1 MTIAPSRLAF
11 FSPWPPQ
18 PSGVATCAADVVP
31 GLAAAGHGIDVFVDE
46 ALVRVTKAPASAP
59 SAGEVR
65 VLSAHDFVW
74 RHARTPYDLPIFQ
87 VGNSWAH
94 DFIWPYLFQYPGLV
108 VLHDARLHHARADAL
123 LRRRRTDDY
132 RAEFAYNHPGL
143 SADAAEL
150 AVRGFDGA
158 YYYHWPMRRAVVD
171 AARLV
176 ATHAKGKVKPLQDAH
191 PNRAITHI
199 RLGHGIGNIDK
210 PEARRRFRARLGI
223 PENSVVFGALGTATV
238 EKRIAQIVRAF
249 ASTRQWAP
257 DARLL
262 IGGLVAPL
270 LPLDEL
276 IDSHGIRE
284 VTHVAGR
291 LDDQAFDE
299 AVAACDVGVNLRW
312 PTAREVSGPWLRMLS
327 ASLPTIIVDAA
338 HHIDVVT
345 LDPRTWRCHEPEP
358 LGPHPEARAVAV
370 GIDILDEDHSLRLA
384 LRRLGSDHD
393 LRSRLGMAARSY
405 WESHHSVEAMV
416 ADYGRAIELAL
427 DTPAPIVELPAHLR
441 PDPLVH
447 TRQLVSDFLTQS
459 PI

>member
-1 MTIAPSRLAF
+1 MTTRLAF

-18 PSGVATCAADVVP
+18 PSGVATCSADVVP
-31 GLAAAGHGIDVFVDE
+31 ALAANGHAIDVFVDE
-46 ALVRVTKAPASAP
+46 ALVRVTKASSSAP
-59 SAGEVR
+59 AAGEVR

-74 RHARTPYDLPIFQ
+74 RQARTPYDLPIFQ

-108 VLHDARLHHARADAL
+108 VLHDARFHHARADAL
-123 LRRRRTDDY
+123 LRRRRAEDY
-132 RAEFAYNHPGL
+132 RAEFAYNHPEFP
-143 SADAAEL
+143 ADAAEL

-158 YYYHWPMRRAVVD
+158 YYYHWPMRRAVMD
-171 AARLV
+171 SARLV
-176 ATHAKGKVKPLQDAH
+176 ATHSQGKVKPLQDAH
-191 PNRAITHI
+191 PNRAVTHI
-199 RLGHGIGNIDK
+199 RLGHGIGALDK
-210 PEARRRFRARLGI
+210 SAARRRFRARLGI
-223 PENSVVFGALGTATV
+223 PEDSLVFGALGTATQ

-249 ASTRQWAP
+249 AATRQWAP
-257 DARLL
+257 GARLL
-262 IGGLVAPL
+262 VGGHVAPL

-276 IDSHGIRE
+276 IDHHGIRD

-291 LDDQAFDE
+291 LDDEAFDE
-299 AVAACDVGVNLRW
+299 AVVACDVGLNLRW

-327 ASLPTIIVDAA
+327 ASLPTIVVDAA
-338 HHIDVVT
+338 HHVDVVT

-384 LRRLGSDHD
+384 MRRLGADPE
-393 LRSRLGMAARSY
+393 LRSRLGMAARTY
-405 WESHHSVEAMV
+405 WESHHTVEAMV
-416 ADYGRAIELAL
+416 ADYERAIELAL
-427 DTPAPIVELPAHLR
+427 TMQAPEAALPAHLR

-447 TRQLVSDFLTQS
+447 TRRLVSDFLTQS